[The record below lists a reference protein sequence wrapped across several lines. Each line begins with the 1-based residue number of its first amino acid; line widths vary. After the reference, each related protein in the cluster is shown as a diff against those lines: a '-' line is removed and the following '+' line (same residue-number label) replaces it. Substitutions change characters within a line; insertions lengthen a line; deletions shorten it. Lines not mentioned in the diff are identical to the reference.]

1 MSAPKGYT
9 NQTKLDRL
17 RPQFATVEPIR
28 LQQHGLTSI
37 VHQFVRVVAA
47 DSVDSA
53 TQSVITAASHLA
65 QTGDVIQFTSGALSG
80 TEVKVDSV
88 TTNTIT
94 LAEDLVSAP
103 LAAVTFNIL
112 RHKYPV
118 VDANGNLNISASV
131 SSGPVQ
137 FVRDGIDTDVSE
149 DTVTVGNSR
158 PLPVKLL
165 SNQVIPLPTG
175 AATEATLAKLTQAQ
189 GSTTSGQEG
198 PLIQAAVTTTQPT
211 YTTAQ
216 TRPLSINTRGS
227 LRTKSTGY
235 DAAQII
241 RNAYGTT
248 PVTTAAYVQLVASTA
263 NDINKLHI
271 FDSSGQDLVLAV
283 GPAASE
289 VDQIQIFPGGIEAE
303 LFIPAG
309 SRISVKAV
317 SATANAGILAIT
329 GLR

>member
-1 MSAPKGYT
+1 MSAPKGYS
-9 NQTKLDRL
+9 NQTKLDRI
-17 RPQFATVEPIR
+17 RPQFTTVEPIR
-28 LQQHGLTSI
+28 LQQHGLTTI
-37 VHQFVRVVAA
+37 VHQFVRLVGA

-53 TQSVITAASHLA
+53 TQSVITAAAHAA
-65 QTGDVIQFTSGALSG
+65 QPGDVIQITSGTLSG
-80 TEVKVDSV
+80 TEVKVAEV

-94 LAEDLVSAP
+94 LSEDLTSAP
-103 LAAVTFNIL
+103 AAAVTFNIL

-137 FVRDGIDTDVSE
+137 YVRDGIDTDVSE

-165 SNQVIPLPTG
+165 SNQVLPLPTG
-175 AATEATLAKLTQAQ
+175 AATEATLAAMSAKLPATLGQKAMAASLAVVIASDQ
-189 GSTTSGQEG
+189 SAVPVSVSG
-198 PLIQAAVTTTQPT
+198 A
-211 YTTAQ
+211 
-216 TRPLSINTRGS
+216 RGFD
-227 LRTKSTGY
+227 KS
-235 DAAQII
+235 AII
-241 RNAYGTT
+241 RNAYGST
-248 PVTTAAYVQLVASTA
+248 PVTTGAYVQLVASTA
-263 NDINKLHI
+263 TDINKLHI

-289 VDQIQIFPGGIEAE
+289 VDQIQIFPGGIEVA

-317 SATANAGILAIT
+317 SANATAGILAIT
-329 GLR
+329 GLK